1 MSNGHLSFD
10 DLGEVRIDALLVR
23 PDGRQLHVPMRSLSD
38 KEVWELRGALK
49 WPAQP
54 TEIARWDGPDKPPRP
69 GPITSGPAFEKWQQ
83 AMSET
88 NRLWY
93 RTMLV
98 RALCIDIPGDTTEAK
113 AAAIETKVGAWASR
127 QLNDHLNRMLGIGDA
142 EVSARADSFQPARD
156 NGASDTEGTG
166 LDAAEMAQVVPHG

>member
-10 DLGEVRIDALLVR
+10 DLGEVRIDALIVR
-23 PDGRQLHVPMRSLSD
+23 PDGRQLHVPMRSLSEH
-38 KEVWELRGALK
+38 EVWELRGAMQ

-83 AMSET
+83 ASAIASRQFSR
-88 NRLWY
+88 RL
-93 RTMLV
+93 LV
-98 RALCIDIPGDTTEAK
+98 RSLCIDIPGDTPDAK
-113 AAAIETKVGAWASR
+113 ADALDTKLGAWASR
-127 QLNDHLNRMLGIGDA
+127 QLTEHLNRMLGIGDA

-156 NGASDTEGTG
+156 NGASDTAGTG
-166 LDAAEMAQVVPHG
+166 LDAAEVAQVVPHG